1 MGILGKLFSALR
13 GKGKED
19 GATGKP
25 EVMPAELKEQITAPE
40 PVAAPAPAPVA
51 VGPKKPTPAKPK
63 ANGNTKKNWAKPAA
77 KPNNNKPKVPKK

>member
-25 EVMPAELKEQITAPE
+25 EVMPAELKEQI
-40 PVAAPAPAPVA
+40 AAPAPAPVD
-51 VGPKKPTPAKPK
+51 VEPKKPAPAKPK
-63 ANGNTKKNWAKPAA
+63 ATGNTKKNWAKPAA